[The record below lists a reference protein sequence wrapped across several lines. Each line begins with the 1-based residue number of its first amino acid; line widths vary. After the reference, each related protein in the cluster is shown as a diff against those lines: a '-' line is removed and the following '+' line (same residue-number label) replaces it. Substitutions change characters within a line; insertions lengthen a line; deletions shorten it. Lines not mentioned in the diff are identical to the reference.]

1 MFANTRSITCV
12 FPYLHRR
19 CETLTNRE
27 GTCAGNSSPPCSLA
41 GTLIPTDQVL
51 SLWTEE
57 GVFLLLNDKALYAG
71 LDSTV
76 NSANALLIDLKANPK
91 RYVHFS
97 VFGSKEK
104 KEDKKVEDK
113 K

>member
-1 MFANTRSITCV
+1 MSNVNNVCNDLSNVTTAFIKV
-12 FPYLHRR
+12 DW
-19 CETLTNRE
+19 EKTLGSVESTLVNLKA
-27 GTCAGNSSPPCSLA
+27 TTDKFNSTDNSLGA
-41 GTLIPTDQVL
+41 
-51 SLWTEE
+51 
-57 GVFLLLNDKALYAG
+57 LLNDKALYAG
-71 LDSTV
+71 LDSTI